1 MPLVS
6 PPSSILIV
14 GQPSRPIGYAGK
26 KGIQPGR
33 VTTSIRLDPRLAKRT
48 NAMESSAGVTQCPT
62 STSRSAP
69 LLN

>member
-26 KGIQPGR
+26 RGIQPGR
-33 VTTSIRLDPRLAKRT
+33 VTTGIRLDAQLVKRT
-48 NAMESSAGVTQCPT
+48 KVMESSAGVTQCPT
-62 STSRSAP
+62 STSRSAS

>member
-6 PPSSILIV
+6 STSTILIV

-26 KGIQPGR
+26 RGIQPGR

-48 NAMESSAGVTQCPT
+48 KAMETSAGVTQCP
-62 STSRSAP
+62 S
-69 LLN
+69 